1 MGNAIKADN
10 LSWPYHVSDLAGWNS
25 MAAQK
30 YGVRSIPSTF
40 LLDKENRIVAYNL
53 RGEELAL
60 KIEALL
66 NG

>member
-1 MGNAIKADN
+1 
-10 LSWPYHVSDLAGWNS
+10 